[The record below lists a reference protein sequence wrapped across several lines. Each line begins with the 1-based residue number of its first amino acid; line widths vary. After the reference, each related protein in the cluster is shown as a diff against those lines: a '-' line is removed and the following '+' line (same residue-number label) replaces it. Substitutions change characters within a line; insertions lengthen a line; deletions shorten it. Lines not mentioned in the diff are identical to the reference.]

1 MLSHYRSQ
9 THDDQNLKQK
19 EKNKEIGTRVAIF
32 VFKARFHERINNSSL
47 PKGIGG
53 HCLAIKK
60 LKATTQL

>member
-1 MLSHYRSQ
+1 
-9 THDDQNLKQK
+9 LKQK